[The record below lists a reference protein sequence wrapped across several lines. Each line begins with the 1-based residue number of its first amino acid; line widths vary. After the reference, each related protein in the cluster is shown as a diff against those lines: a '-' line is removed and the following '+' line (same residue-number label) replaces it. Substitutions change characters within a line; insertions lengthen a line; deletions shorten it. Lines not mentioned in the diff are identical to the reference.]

1 MKWEHLFIWG
11 TKITVTGL
19 DDILTGSQEKH
30 RLTQNKKLQMAKGM
44 KKKSSESLR
53 TR

>member
-1 MKWEHLFIWG
+1 MG
-11 TKITVTGL
+11 TFVYLGNQNNSNWARYV
-19 DDILTGSQEKH
+19 LTGSQEKH